1 MYTLSLVG
9 CPIILVVFNATET
22 AASFDKALMLALAED
37 SVSRWLTGP
46 SDKKLLLA
54 LDKERKLYLCTGLKG
69 NFSPENTAI
78 LVVWARDLS

>member
-1 MYTLSLVG
+1 
-9 CPIILVVFNATET
+9 VFNATET

-54 LDKERKLYLCTGLKG
+54 LDKERKLNLCTGLKG
-69 NFSPENTAI
+69 NFPPKNTAI
-78 LVVWARDLS
+78 LVVWARDSS